1 MCSLQLW
8 ILALYV
14 LTRKVEKFSSLW
26 PVFSSLWSLLRLS
39 VQHCLQGAPPEV
51 SLWYLSQ
58 SRKWLRDVESLPF
71 LPNLSYLALA
81 APGTAPRISP
91 GVSKCVT

>member
-51 SLWYLSQ
+51 SLWYLS
-58 SRKWLRDVESLPF
+58 
-71 LPNLSYLALA
+71 
-81 APGTAPRISP
+81 
-91 GVSKCVT
+91 